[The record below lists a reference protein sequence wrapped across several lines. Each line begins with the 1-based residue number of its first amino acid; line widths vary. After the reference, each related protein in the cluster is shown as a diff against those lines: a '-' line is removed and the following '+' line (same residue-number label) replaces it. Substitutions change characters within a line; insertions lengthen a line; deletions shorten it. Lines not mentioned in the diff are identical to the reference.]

1 MAERTKTLKKYREMD
16 LDHLDREEAD
26 LRTAI
31 WKLKVQKGTGQIV
44 EGDKLASAKRD
55 LARLMTVR
63 TERRTETSAGKRS

>member
-1 MAERTKTLKKYREMD
+1 MSERKKTLKKYREMD
-16 LDHLDREEAD
+16 AEILTREEGD

-44 EGDKLASAKRD
+44 EGDKLAAAKRD

-63 TERRTETSAGKRS
+63 NERGADAAAPKRS